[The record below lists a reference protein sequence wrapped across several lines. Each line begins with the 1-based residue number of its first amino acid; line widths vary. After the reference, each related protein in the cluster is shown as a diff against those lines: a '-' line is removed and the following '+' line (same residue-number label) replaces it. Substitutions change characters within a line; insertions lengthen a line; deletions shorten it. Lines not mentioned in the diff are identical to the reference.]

1 MFSVSNH
8 GDVATTKGAA
18 VDAPTLRADNHDPHH
33 VQMVLIR
40 TDLGHRYII
49 ETHTEGTA
57 GDDVAHADVVQTHC
71 HIVIVHGYM
80 IAGFRETSTTS
91 VQFFQE
97 TSFVPIAS
105 EIALGMHLAG
115 EQEPCQLPGGL
126 RKSLILRD
134 LRRPPPPYP
143 PA

>member
-80 IAGFRETSTTS
+80 IAGFRETSTTF
-91 VQFFQE
+91 VQFFDFFFYQRTAE
-97 TSFVPIAS
+97 S
-105 EIALGMHLAG
+105 
-115 EQEPCQLPGGL
+115 
-126 RKSLILRD
+126 
-134 LRRPPPPYP
+134 
-143 PA
+143 